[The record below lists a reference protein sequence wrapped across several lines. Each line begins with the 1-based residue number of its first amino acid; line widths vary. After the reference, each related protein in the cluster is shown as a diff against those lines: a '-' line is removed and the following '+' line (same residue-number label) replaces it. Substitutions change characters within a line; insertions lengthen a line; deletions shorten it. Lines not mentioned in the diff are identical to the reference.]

1 MSYIGGGGGG
11 ESEGLEVGEEVWS
24 AAPPW
29 VTGTHQQYAVLE
41 AILEKAENL
50 DFTRANLA

>member
-1 MSYIGGGGGG
+1 MAVGARVRW
-11 ESEGLEVGEEVWS
+11 LEVGEEVWV